1 MMKRLILLLLAI
13 VLTSS
18 FYMVNA
24 QVAIAPSALFINDQT
39 NIGTL
44 YISNRSDDPQEVSI
58 DFVFGYPSSDEQG
71 NTIVNYDDSLAYEKY
86 AINEWIRV
94 FPRSFVLGP
103 RQQQTVRFQVRPQPQ
118 AEDGVYWTRARITAN
133 PQTPEID
140 MPATEEGITTRITFR
155 FEQIIAA
162 IYRKGSVTTGVNV
175 NKVDVVHEDD
185 LMILLPHL
193 ERTGN
198 APFIGSMRALLYDH
212 AGNLVK
218 ERQSTTTAYFDVI
231 RRIEINTSDLPPG
244 NYRAE
249 LIFETRR
256 SDISP
261 TDLVQAP
268 TITEVV
274 EITIP

>member
-1 MMKRLILLLLAI
+1 MTRFTFLILTL
-13 VLTSS
+13 VLTINVCL
-18 FYMVNA
+18 VNA

-44 YISNRSDDPQEVSI
+44 YISNRSDDSQEVSI
-58 DFVFGYPSSDEQG
+58 DFIFGYPSSDEFG
-71 NTIVNYDDSLAYEKY
+71 NTVMNYDDSVAYEKY
-86 AINEWIRV
+86 AINEWVRV

-133 PQTPEID
+133 PQIPEID
-140 MPATEEGITTRITFR
+140 IPPTEEGITTRITFR

-162 IYRKGSVTTGVNV
+162 LYRKGNATTGLNV
-175 NKVDVVHEDD
+175 RNIDVRHEDD
-185 LMILLPHL
+185 IMVLLPHL

-198 APFIGSMRALLYDH
+198 APFIGSMKAMLYDN

-231 RRIEINTSDLPPG
+231 RRIEINTNDLPPG
-244 NYRAE
+244 TYRAE
-249 LIFETRR
+249 VHFETRR
-256 SDISP
+256 GDISP

-268 TITEVV
+268 PIIEVI
-274 EITIP
+274 EINIP

>member
-1 MMKRLILLLLAI
+1 MFFMPLAI
-13 VLTSS
+13 VLTTTVCS
-18 FYMVNA
+18 VQA

-58 DFVFGYPSSDEQG
+58 DFVFGYPSSDEAG
-71 NTIVNYDDSLAYEKY
+71 NTIVNYEDSLAYEKY
-86 AINEWIRV
+86 AINDWIRV
-94 FPRSFVLGP
+94 FPRSFILDA
-103 RQQQTVRFQVRPQPQ
+103 RQQQTVRFQVRPQLQ
-118 AEDGVYWTRARITAN
+118 AEDGVYWTRVRITAN

-162 IYRKGSVTTGVNV
+162 LYRKGSVTTGV
-175 NKVDVVHEDD
+175 DVKKIEVLHEDD
-185 LMILLPHL
+185 LIILLPHL

-198 APFIGSMRALLYDH
+198 APFIGSMKAMLYDN

-256 SDISP
+256 GDISP

-268 TITEVV
+268 TITEVIEV
-274 EITIP
+274 TIP